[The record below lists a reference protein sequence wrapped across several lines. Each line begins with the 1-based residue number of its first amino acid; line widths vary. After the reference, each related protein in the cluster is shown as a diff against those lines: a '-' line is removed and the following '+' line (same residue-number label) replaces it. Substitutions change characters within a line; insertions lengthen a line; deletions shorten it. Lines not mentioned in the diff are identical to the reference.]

1 MAQPS
6 RFRSLRALTTSAFA
20 VVALTLSAAV
30 APAAPIV
37 LELDNSHTN
46 VGFTVRHFV
55 TKVHGEFK
63 TAKGTIELDQADYS
77 KSKVDVTIEAA
88 SINTNHERRDNHLRS
103 EDFFD
108 VEKNPT
114 ITFVSKSIAIGKDGK
129 GKMTGDLTMR
139 GVTKPVTLDVEVT
152 GVQSM
157 GERGTIAGFTATGQL
172 NRKDYNILWNRTLDQ
187 GGTMLSDEVDLRIDV
202 EAKTPQPKP
211 AATAAAPA
219 AGDKAA
225 PTSPAPAAPAASGDK
240 K

>member
-1 MAQPS
+1 MARP
-6 RFRSLRALTTSAFA
+6 SLRMSGPPTTSLLAVLALALFA
-20 VVALTLSAAV
+20 PLAQ
-30 APAAPIV
+30 AAPVV

-63 TAKGTIELDQADYS
+63 TAKGTIELDQDDYS
-77 KSKVDVTIEAA
+77 KSKVDVTIETA
-88 SINTNHERRDNHLRS
+88 SINTNNERRDNHLRS

-108 VEKNPT
+108 AEKNPT
-114 ITFVSKSIAIGKDGK
+114 ITFVSKSIAVGKDGK

-139 GVTKPVTLDVEVT
+139 GVTKSVTLDVEVT
-152 GVQSM
+152 GVQKM
-157 GERGTIAGFTATGQL
+157 GQGGTIAGFAATGQL

-211 AATAAAPA
+211 AAPA
-219 AGDKAA
+219 
-225 PTSPAPAAPAASGDK
+225 TAPAAPQATGDK